1 MLPVRDLSYRL
12 PDRLDLRGDFLL
24 VYGGNAPKPGHSVRP
39 MAADLRRRRAGHL
52 RHEALQEEPRRPVP
66 AQRGDHRRCGVHYRL
81 DRDPLLRYAPVGL
94 PGTILEYQRD
104 HLRPQCGQLRP
115 AGAGVPLSDRAIH
128 GARDGQAE
136 QEGGLRG
143 MRNACGAAP
152 DGLYSERTLSDA
164 HYILRKK
171 P

>member
-1 MLPVRDLSYRL
+1 MLRNRGILYGPWL
-12 PDRLDLRGDFLL
+12 PIYGVGALGIYAMKPFKKNPAVLFLL
-24 VYGGNAPKPGHSVRP
+24 S
-39 MAADLRRRRAGHL
+39 AGITGVVEYIIGWIAIHCFGMHL
-52 RHEALQEEPRRPVP
+52 WDY
-66 AQRGDHRRCGVHYRL
+66 RGLFR
-81 DRDPLLRYAPVGL
+81 
-94 PGTILEYQRD
+94 EYQRD

-136 QEGGLRG
+136 QESGLWRVLF
-143 MRNACGAAP
+143 ACGAAS